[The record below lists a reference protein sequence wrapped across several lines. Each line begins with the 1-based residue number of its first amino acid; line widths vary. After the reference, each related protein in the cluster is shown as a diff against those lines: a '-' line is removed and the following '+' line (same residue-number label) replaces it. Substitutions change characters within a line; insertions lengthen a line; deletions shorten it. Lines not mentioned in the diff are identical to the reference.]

1 MAAVPTPDIQYYLKE
16 TTNQILVSGSSPIND
31 QLNAIKDPVTVA
43 NSNYTTKISAL
54 GDNISYVVQNGEE
67 FTNLILNNPL
77 QYNPPTTTVNNTAF
91 ITRNGSL
98 NGVGAEFKLKST
110 FSLIN
115 SITVTDIG
123 SGYQVGET
131 ITFTQGELLLAGFL
145 GVSNGIVI
153 TLSENNIVASSTEIP
168 LRNDQEL
175 WVYRGYNTDG
185 GDGNTYRYN
194 PHLHRPYKAYIV
206 TETSSG
212 SPTNPYLPEGGTLFT
227 ADEGSNV
234 NISNVYIEGTLG
246 RIGNGVLNGVTQVNQ
261 PISGSFVVHHEEM
274 QVVPFVF
281 TQYNTISQNPP
292 AAGAVFRVYKENTT
306 STGDGNF
313 STGTTPPPLN
323 GRIKYNNTDVNNVSE
338 IYVGQDDFTFPIYQ
352 TLLTL
357 SSSVEI
363 YNKDAGKIKVADSN
377 DFTNNVEWDID
388 GLESVSSTNSYVIV
402 SVSNPQVSAGYSPLN
417 NTAPIK
423 VTLSEYS
430 DLKYT
435 INQFQ
440 NQTLNSQPTVGFNG
454 FRNGDYTY
462 TSSFFSTSGT
472 VPNANDAIGTSQ
484 FGLCSEYNYFVRYR
498 ISYDNP
504 LVGEDPITVNFSSS
518 TPTLIPNTFDL
529 EGGFYTDIDALIGT
543 LSVSG
548 YSFPLN
554 QSQEPDGTYTSDRL
568 NIQILN
574 RNVGRGGL
582 TPPDF
587 FATRWSDAYIS
598 FSQSL
603 SSSIDGL
610 YIFNQL
616 PQNDVQVTASMFLA
630 AWTGSDDEGAKYA
643 TAIYNTDVYGEG
655 EAGDGPTWPT
665 ASIRLYTGS
674 YPFDI
679 PTTANDFV
687 TESLF
692 KNDSIHLGGYA
703 ITMSYLIPSQSI
715 NIKDCLSLALQVSS
729 GSANS
734 ASVENSLVVRHYELE
749 FNTPP
754 GPQTG
759 DGLVPTFIEN
769 AFSGSF
775 GFDKAPEC
783 QPFLN
788 NVTTE
793 RINKEIQIVNYSTDA
808 YTPINFQPI
817 LSGSAQKSSV
827 PASNYTQLTSINPR
841 YDGSRSNSQIINLWS
856 IGDTGTFGKKPN
868 IELKDAFFGY
878 FSDIDDPYP
887 NINGL
892 TKVNLSYLIDE
903 QGNALPPTLE
913 DQLSIDTYN
922 AVFPPTTTGRLAA
935 RDGKD
940 QFKQLGKPSNIKSIM
955 NYVTP
960 ILYTQNSGNNYVATM
975 SLSGSGYIS
984 RYDNEDGQGQI
995 FGRFVAEGQA
1005 IPEPTGGQLN
1015 DQYVDYIINPTESVQ
1030 FPEGSLDPSPWN
1042 YGPYADSGTAYYDT
1056 TRWGTNR
1063 KDLSNEQII
1072 TLKHSFVTSFVS
1084 ETGGTGQELQF
1095 QLKMF
1100 DDNAPGSL
1108 ESDKD
1113 QPFNLEDITCRV
1125 YTIDGSSTDIG
1136 SVLNFGWFGMSNIEG
1151 YREEIIKTNLGNI
1164 NVPRW
1169 LRSRVP
1175 IRGDGINCVVNW
1187 EMYETLYDYGLM
1199 RERAPRGNGG
1209 VIGLEWTITA
1219 NSGKY
1224 TIKGGSKIR
1233 WKLEGSFKDSRG
1245 GFQQGFFFP
1254 STYTP
1259 TDSNPYTSATIKGV
1273 GAYDHLLDEA
1283 NTAQAPF
1290 WVVPTQFIDNNWST
1304 YTENGGNSGTSVNQ
1318 VLIMQSPNLNEA
1330 YGTDFKQGDT
1340 PYIPGP
1346 SPYFPGGME
1355 PEGTAFDRIENT
1367 ILLKE
1372 GDEIRFA
1379 NNENYTYTIT
1389 QVSAP
1394 AENLM
1399 TNGGVTKGRLRI
1411 VLDRDVNQELNFDFF
1426 FIRRPIT
1433 VANTLYLER
1442 QFPYAALASA
1452 SLSQSIVSFTGS
1464 ENKPN
1469 VANEGNIGL
1478 VYSSGDPMSGSYTA
1492 SFSSLES
1499 ATTPGILFPDYPT
1512 DYLIESASII
1522 VNDLITR
1529 RIIES

>member
-1 MAAVPTPDIQYYLKE
+1 MAAVPQPDIQYYLKE
-16 TTNQILVSGSSPIND
+16 TTNQILVSGSSNATDMNIK
-31 QLNAIKDPVTVA
+31 LNAIKDPVTVA

-67 FTNLILNNPL
+67 FTNLILNNTL
-77 QYNPPTTTVNNTAF
+77 QYSPPTTTVNNTAF
-91 ITRNGSL
+91 ITKNGSL
-98 NGVGAEFKLKST
+98 NGVGAEFKLR
-110 FSLIN
+110 SLGGIIQT
-115 SITVTDIG
+115 ITVTDIG

-153 TLSENNIVASSTEIP
+153 TLSENNIITSSTEIP

-261 PISGSFVVHHEEM
+261 PVSGSFVVHHEEM

-292 AAGAVFRVYKENTT
+292 AAGAIFRVYKENVT
-306 STGDGNF
+306 STGNGNF

-363 YNKDAGKIKVADSN
+363 YNKDAGKIKVAD
-377 DFTNNVEWDID
+377 FTNSLNNVKWDID
-388 GLESVSSTNSYVIV
+388 GLESISSTDSYIIV

-435 INQFQ
+435 IGQFQ

-543 LSVSG
+543 VSVSG

-568 NIQILN
+568 NIQITN

-922 AVFPPTTTGRLAA
+922 AVFPPTTRGRLAA

-960 ILYTQNSGNNYVATM
+960 ILYTQNSGNNYVTTM

-984 RYDNEDGQGQI
+984 RYDNGDGEAQV

-1005 IPEPTGGQLN
+1005 IPTPSSNQQE
-1015 DQYVDYIINPTESVQ
+1015 VEYIINPTESVVI
-1030 FPEGSLDPSPWN
+1030 PEGSLTPSPWN
-1042 YGPYADSGTAYYDT
+1042 LSAPSTGSAYYDPNS
-1056 TRWGTNR
+1056 WGAFG
-1063 KDLSNEQII
+1063 KDLQNEQIVS
-1072 TLKHSFVTSFVS
+1072 LKHTFVTSFVS
-1084 ETGGTGQELQF
+1084 ETRRTGQELQF

-1100 DDNAPGSL
+1100 DDINPN
-1108 ESDKD
+1108 ED

-1136 SVLNFGWFGMSNIEG
+1136 SVLDFGWFGMSNIED
-1151 YREEIIKTNLGNI
+1151 YRTEIIRTNAGFNVNI
-1164 NVPRW
+1164 PRW
-1169 LRSRVP
+1169 VRSRVP
-1175 IRGDGINCVVNW
+1175 IRGDGINCVVDW

-1199 RERAPRGNGG
+1199 RERAPRSNGG
-1209 VIGLEWTITA
+1209 VIALAWTITA

-1224 TIKGGSKIR
+1224 TIKSGSKIKWR
-1233 WKLEGSFKDSRG
+1233 LKGFYKQARG
-1245 GFQQGFFFP
+1245 GFTQGFFFP
-1254 STYTP
+1254 SSYTP
-1259 TDSNPYTSATIKGV
+1259 TDSNPYTSATIKGQ

-1290 WVVPTQFIDNNWST
+1290 WTLPTVNNDNNFST
-1304 YTENGGNSGTSVNQ
+1304 YSDSELKQ
-1318 VLIMQSPNLNEA
+1318 VLIMSSSNLNEA

-1340 PYIPGP
+1340 PYIPGA

-1379 NNENYTYTIT
+1379 NNENFTYTIT

-1411 VLDRDVNQELNFDFF
+1411 VLDREVNQELNFDFF
-1426 FIRRPIT
+1426 YIRRPIT

-1452 SLSQSIVSFTGS
+1452 SLSQSITEFVGI

-1469 VANEGNIGL
+1469 VSNEGNIGL
-1478 VYSSGDPMSGSYTA
+1478 VYGDNGEGVITGSYTS
-1492 SFSSLES
+1492 SFSSLET